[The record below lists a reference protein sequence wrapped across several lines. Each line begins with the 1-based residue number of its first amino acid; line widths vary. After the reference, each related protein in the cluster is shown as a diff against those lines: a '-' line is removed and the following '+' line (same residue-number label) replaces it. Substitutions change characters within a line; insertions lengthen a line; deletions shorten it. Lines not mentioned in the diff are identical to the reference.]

1 MALSNRK
8 KASQWGAFFVGC
20 VLALPLVARAGDGS
34 CEMPAGAQPVISQ
47 RVTDG
52 DTLRLQD
59 GRRLRL
65 IGVNTPELGRNGKT
79 SEPYAQAAKRRLQ
92 ALVQDRK
99 LYLVTGNEATDR
111 YGRTLGYLFDQ
122 QGDNLEAQLLAEG
135 MGYAVAIP
143 PNLALVACHAAAE
156 QRARDAKVGLWKTQQ
171 VIALSELRSGG
182 FHLLRG
188 KVSAVHQAG
197 STLWVDLD
205 GPLTLRFTAAD
216 GPAFAALPDS
226 SWVGAELELRGW
238 LIDRQNWSGM
248 RPGYRRYML
257 NVRHPLQLRRL

>member
-8 KASQWGAFFVGC
+8 KASQWGAFFVAC
-20 VLALPLVARAGDGS
+20 VLALPLAARASNDA
-34 CEMPAGAQPVISQ
+34 CEMPTGAQPVTSQ
-47 RVTDG
+47 QVTDG

-65 IGVNTPELGRNGKT
+65 IGVNAPELGRNGKP

-92 ALVQDRK
+92 TLVQGSK
-99 LYLVTGNEATDR
+99 LYLVSGSEATDR
-111 YGRTLGYLFDQ
+111 YGRTLGHLFDQ
-122 QGDNLEAQLLAEG
+122 QGRNLEALLLAEG
-135 MGYAVAIP
+135 LGYAVAIP
-143 PNLALVACHAAAE
+143 PNLALVACHAEAE
-156 QRARDAKVGLWKTQQ
+156 QRARTARLGLWQTQQ
-171 VIALSELRSGG
+171 PTSLSELRSGG

-188 KVSAVHQAG
+188 TVKAVHRAG
-197 STLWVDLD
+197 TTLWVDLD

-216 GPAFAALPDS
+216 SALFAALPDGG
-226 SWVGAELELRGW
+226 WVGQELELRGW
-238 LIDRQNWSGM
+238 LIDRQTWGGM